1 MTIEAK
7 NLLKIYGRRKV
18 VNDVSIKVDRGEVV
32 GLLGP
37 NGAGKTT
44 SFYMV
49 VGLIK
54 PNKGD
59 IFLDNKNIS
68 KAPMYKRARLGL
80 GYLPQEASV
89 FRKLTVE
96 DNIISI
102 WQLSGLPIL
111 SLKEKIN
118 LVIRKVERAWWKRE
132 KYATYY
138 ENIFNNKPI
147 SESQKKELE
156 VFGEL
161 KIPVDLT
168 EKKSFFEKLFG
179 GNKKPIDESNKI
191 YWISKI
197 LENLEV
203 DFLAEKDKVLNFI
216 VEYNKFYKLG
226 KKKILDA
233 FLETIWKIKRDEIFD
248 NLKVS
253 FDSTEKTKF
262 LLKIPELLDFEN
274 DFILEHIKETSK
286 DIDFENINTFTE
298 YINNIEFIYWN
309 ERKKFLAE
317 KDDEL
322 RKLNLLKKTKLEEE
336 VKKFLDDNNMK
347 SKEVKDCMAIIN
359 WTKKQS
365 EQFQLD
371 DLLDEFKIS
380 HIRHSKGL
388 DLSGGERRRVEIARA
403 VATKPSF
410 LLLDE
415 PFAGIDPIAVA
426 GIKDM
431 IVLLKNRNIG
441 VLITDHNVRETL
453 KIIDRGYILSD
464 GKVIEAGTKE
474 QLANSEIARKH
485 YLGEDFSL

>member
-7 NLLKIYGRRKV
+7 NLLKIYGKRKV

-68 KAPMYKRARLGL
+68 KSPMYKRARLGL

-102 WQLSGLPIL
+102 WQLSGLPNL
-111 SLKEKIN
+111 TLKEKIN

-132 KYATYY
+132 KYITYY
-138 ENIFNNKPI
+138 DNLFNNKAI
-147 SESQKKELE
+147 NELQKKELE
-156 VFGEL
+156 SFGDL
-161 KIPVDLT
+161 TLPKDLT
-168 EKKSFFEKLFG
+168 EKKSFFQKLFTSN
-179 GNKKPIDESNKI
+179 NKIIDESNKI

-197 LENLEV
+197 LENLEI
-203 DFLAEKDKVLNFI
+203 DFLPEKEKVLKFI
-216 VEYNKFYKLG
+216 VDYNKFYKLG
-226 KKKILDA
+226 KKKILDS
-233 FLETIWKIKRDEIFD
+233 FLETVWKIKRDEIFD
-248 NLKVS
+248 SLKVS
-253 FDSTEKTKF
+253 FDSTEKTKI
-262 LLKIPELLDFEN
+262 LLRVPTLLDFED
-274 DFILEHIKETSK
+274 DFILAYIKETSR

-298 YINNIEFIYWN
+298 YIHRLEFKYWA
-309 ERKKFLAE
+309 ERKRFLVE

-322 RKLNLLKKTKLEEE
+322 KKLELLKKNKLEEE
-336 VKKFLDDNNMK
+336 VKKFLEDNNLK
-347 SKEVKDCMAIIN
+347 PKEIKDCLAIVN
-359 WTKKQS
+359 WSKKES
-365 EQFQLD
+365 EQFQLE
-371 DLLDEFKIS
+371 DLLDEFRIS
-380 HIRHSKGL
+380 HIRHSKGS

-464 GKVIEAGTKE
+464 GKVIESGSKE
-474 QLANSEIARKH
+474 HLANSEIARKH